1 MDSTD
6 TAGAVDT
13 VHAGQPGTSMERP
26 GSLSA
31 VTENNISRR
40 ERAVTHDEAVVL
52 GRENSATAREDAAHS
67 REDAAAMRED
77 AAHLREG
84 EVTSREGD
92 LRVAKTLQA
101 ASAEQMRMLQ
111 QANSQLVIATVE
123 ALKLTERL
131 ERAQVELEGSKT
143 LAEKANLAK
152 SDFLSS
158 MSHELRTPLNAIL
171 GFAQL
176 MELGSPPPTP
186 SQHASIAQIL
196 QAGWYLLSL
205 IDQVLDLAVI
215 ESGKLPVS
223 REAVLLIDVLR
234 ECQPMI
240 ESQAQQRD
248 IQVSFLPFDT
258 SWYVNADR
266 IRIKQV
272 LLNLL
277 SNAVKYNRKNGSIE
291 VRCTQST
298 PARVRISVKDSGTG
312 MHADNLAHLFEP
324 FNRLG
329 QETGTEPGTGIG
341 LVVTKQLVELMG
353 GEIGVASSVGVGSEF
368 WIDLNRDAKPD
379 LGAGRAMTGTVAPL
393 AQGELPRRTLLCV
406 EDNPSNLM
414 LIAQIMEDH
423 PHIRMLSA
431 SDADLGLALA
441 RAHRPDVILMDIN
454 LPGISGFEALKM
466 LQSNPVT
473 AAIPVLAIS
482 ANAMPND
489 IKKGLAAGFQGYITK
504 PIRVGE
510 FMDALNTVLVAQPDL
525 SDRRTQQKTGK

>member
-6 TAGAVDT
+6 TAGAVDR
-13 VHAGQPGTSMERP
+13 VDSGQPGTSLERQ

-31 VTENNISRR
+31 VAEKDITRR
-40 ERAVTHDEAVVL
+40 ERAVIDDEAAVQ

-67 REDAAAMRED
+67 REDAAASRED

-84 EVTSREGD
+84 EATSRESEI
-92 LRVAKTLQA
+92 RVATALQA
-101 ASAEQMRMLQ
+101 ASDEQMLMLQ
-111 QANSQLVIATVE
+111 QANAQLVIATMD
-123 ALKLTERL
+123 AQKLTARLELAQVQL
-131 ERAQVELEGSKT
+131 ERAKSV
-143 LAEKANLAK
+143 AEKANLAK

-158 MSHELRTPLNAIL
+158 MSHELRTPLNAVL

-176 MELGSPPPTP
+176 MALGSPPPTP
-186 SQHASIAQIL
+186 TQSANIAQIL

-223 REAVLLIDVLR
+223 LEAVVLIDVMR
-234 ECQPMI
+234 ESQAMI

-248 IQVSFLPFDT
+248 IQVTFLPFDNT
-258 SWYVNADR
+258 WFVNADR

-277 SNAVKYNRKNGSIE
+277 SNAIKYNRERGTIE
-291 VRCTQST
+291 VSCTEGK
-298 PARVRISVKDSGTG
+298 PGRIRISVKDSGAG
-312 MHADNLAHLFEP
+312 LSADNLAHLFEP

-329 QETGTEPGTGIG
+329 QEAGAEPGTGIG
-341 LVVTKQLVELMG
+341 LVVTKQLVALMG
-353 GEIGVASSVGVGSEF
+353 GEIGVQSTIGVGSVF
-368 WIDLNRDAKPD
+368 WIELNRDVMPD
-379 LGAGRAMTGTVAPL
+379 PGADHGMAADAARQGQGDVA
-393 AQGELPRRTLLCV
+393 RRTLLCV

-414 LIAQIMEDH
+414 LVAQIIAGH

-454 LPGISGFEALKM
+454 LPGISGFEALKL
-466 LQSNPVT
+466 LQADPVT
-473 AAIPVLAIS
+473 ALIPVLAIS

-489 IKKGLAAGFQGYITK
+489 IEKGLAAGFLRYITK
-504 PIRVGE
+504 PIKVSE
-510 FMDALNTVLVAQPDL
+510 FMDALNMALKLAETVSP
-525 SDRRTQQKTGK
+525 